1 MPEALVALASKL
13 APDQYF
19 ASLVERTAALRTA
32 ELNVKLAQDALDNSQ
47 AAKDLSAAKAAFN
60 AAQKDVEEGMQA
72 GIDLMDRLGLTSA
85 EAADRRIRVTETPGA
100 VEILDEAGLKTNFPK
115 FFREKVT
122 VAPDKKAIG
131 DAIVRGELGA
141 QYAVLRKEK
150 KLKVSLLSE

>member
-1 MPEALVALASKL
+1 MESLVALASKL

-19 ASLVERTAALRTA
+19 GSLVERVNALRSA
-32 ELNVKLAQDALDNSQ
+32 ELNVQLAQDALNNST
-47 AAKDLSAAKAAFN
+47 AAKDLAAARAAY
-60 AAQKDVEEGMQA
+60 AEAEKDVNDGMQA
-72 GIDLMDRLGLTSA
+72 GIDLMGRFGLTVA
-85 EAADRRIRVTETPGA
+85 ETADRRIRVTENPGA

-122 VAPDKKAIG
+122 VSPDKKAIG

-150 KLKVSLLSE
+150 KLKISLLSE